1 MQASPEEIRGVHMKS
16 YKVHVAIK
24 GIVFLNANSNETA
37 EKEAKKLA
45 LMQDVNLVIGDVT
58 VTDIEDD
65 E

>member
-1 MQASPEEIRGVHMKS
+1 MKS